1 MTDIETTT
9 PGDPAMFAPLTAD
22 ENSIL
27 HAHLASGWLKQAA
40 VYPGLSE
47 PWRETRALLHDLY
60 EAYQATRRAER
71 EPEAGQ

>member
-1 MTDIETTT
+1 MNDLQTPT

-27 HAHLASGWLKQAA
+27 HAHLASGWLKQAT
-40 VYPGLSE
+40 VYPPLSE
-47 PWRETRALLHDLY
+47 PWQETHALLRDLH
-60 EAYQATRRAER
+60 EAYRVGRQAGQ

>member
-1 MTDIETTT
+1 MNDLHTPA

-27 HAHLASGWLKQAA
+27 NAHLASGWLKQAA
-40 VYPGLSE
+40 VYPPLSE
-47 PWRETRALLHDLY
+47 PWKETHALLTDLH
-60 EAYQATRRAER
+60 EAQQAARHPER

>member
-1 MTDIETTT
+1 MTDIHASA

-27 HAHLASGWLKQAA
+27 HAHVFSGWLKQAA
-40 VYPGLSE
+40 VYPPLSE
-47 PWRETRALLHDLY
+47 PWRETYALLDDLH
-60 EAYQATRRAER
+60 EAHQATMQAGR

>member
-1 MTDIETTT
+1 MTDIQTPT

-40 VYPGLSE
+40 VYAALSE
-47 PWRETRALLHDLY
+47 PWQETHALLHDLH
-60 EAYQATRRAER
+60 EAHQATMQAAR

>member
-40 VYPGLSE
+40 VYPPLSE
-47 PWRETRALLHDLY
+47 PWQ
-60 EAYQATRRAER
+60 EANGCSRTAEAHR
-71 EPEAGQ
+71 PPGRPPEPEAGQ

>member
-1 MTDIETTT
+1 MTNIETTA

-40 VYPGLSE
+40 VYPPLSQ
-47 PWRETRALLHDLY
+47 PWQETHALLKDLH
-60 EAYQATRRAER
+60 EAHRAARQAAR